1 MKEIVRKIVKF
12 EKHHPNCKKTIY
24 LMYGLVYCFVNI
36 SEFTKRNIMKWRM
49 SLITY
54 VILALFIMPLSQKL
68 MHQLCQH

>member
-1 MKEIVRKIVKF
+1 MNEMKEIVRKIVKF

-36 SEFTKRNIMKWRM
+36 SEFTKRNIMK
-49 SLITY
+49 Y